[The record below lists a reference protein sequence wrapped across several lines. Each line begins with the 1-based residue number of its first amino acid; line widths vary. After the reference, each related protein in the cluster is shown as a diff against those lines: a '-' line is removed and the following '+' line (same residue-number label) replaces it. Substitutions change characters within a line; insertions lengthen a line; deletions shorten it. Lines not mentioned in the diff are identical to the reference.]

1 MKLYLVAGQGGSAR
15 VAILDG
21 SNHTRKQRFV
31 VYEELKK
38 LGSVE
43 IIFVEVIE
51 KCERESER
59 TNGALLLELLL
70 LFRGFESRLL
80 D

>member
-51 KCERESER
+51 KC
-59 TNGALLLELLL
+59 
-70 LFRGFESRLL
+70 
-80 D
+80 